1 MLRTHYGEA
10 VRLYSGS
17 SEEFVEDVTNAR
29 IVPKLEA
36 AFRDTFG
43 WSVGDGE
50 RASWSNSLEKV
61 RNLIVAGGL
70 DRKGVLLEYLLP
82 ASDRRLDCLV
92 TGQTINGSQS
102 ATILE
107 LKQWTE
113 CKPSPLLTAVETK
126 HHGRFVDNL
135 HPSVQVGQYHEYL
148 LDFQTAFQG
157 TDPIELHSCA
167 YLHNYNPELG
177 DPLLDAK
184 FDPWITRY
192 PVFFERNFEDA
203 KRYLIESVGA
213 GPGLDALSRIE
224 TSGIKPSQ
232 GLVDHLGDVLSG
244 KSEYKL
250 LDDQRLVYDRVLRSL
265 ESALTGG
272 TKTVVIALGGP
283 GTGKTVIAMN
293 LMAALMQKHKA
304 AVQFVTGSGAF
315 TRTMR
320 ESLDSRIGRLFKF
333 TNNYVRAEPNSFDAL
348 IVDEAHRLRSYS
360 TSFTGRRTSREGDFQ
375 VDEIIRAGKVTL
387 FLIDDLQAV
396 TSKDAGSSEHI
407 RDRARLQHIPV
418 HEYKLSIQ
426 FRCKGAETFV
436 GWLDSVLG
444 LSDAAIP
451 RWKDPPGFEFKIF
464 DSPVELDTAI
474 QRLNSSGKSARL
486 TAGYCWKWSPPSP
499 DGLLKNDVVVDGL
512 SRPWNA
518 KEGRG
523 AGPRLAPGIPPA
535 QLWAT
540 APGGENQIGCVYT
553 AQGFE
558 FGTVGVI
565 FGPDLRYD
573 EHAGSWVGDPDAS
586 FDSDLKKSGSNFT
599 RLVKHCYRVLLTR
612 GIEACWVYFMD
623 ESTRRYFE
631 TRMARA

>member
-1 MLRTHYGEA
+1 

-17 SEEFVEDVTNAR
+17 SEEFVSDVTNAR

-36 AFRDTFG
+36 AFKATFG

-50 RASWSNSLEKV
+50 RTSWSNSLEKV
-61 RNLIVAGGL
+61 RNLLVAGGL
-70 DRKGVLLEYLLP
+70 ERKGVLLEYLLP
-82 ASDRRLDCLV
+82 ASDRRLDCLI
-92 TGQTINGSQS
+92 TGRSLSGSQS

-113 CKPSPLLTAVETK
+113 CRASPLATAVETR
-126 HHGRFVDNL
+126 HQGRFVDSL

-157 TDPIELHSCA
+157 TDAIGLHSCA
-167 YLHNYNPELG
+167 YLHNYTAELN
-177 DPLLDAK
+177 DPLLDDK
-184 FDPWITRY
+184 FESWTLKY
-192 PVFFERNFEDA
+192 PVFFERDFDAA
-203 KRYLIESVGA
+203 KRYLSESVGA
-213 GPGLDALSRIE
+213 GPGLDVLSRIE
-224 TSGIKPSQ
+224 SSGVKPSQ
-232 GLVDHLGDVLSG
+232 DFIDHLGDVLAG

-265 ESALTGG
+265 ESALSTG

-283 GTGKTVIAMN
+283 GTGKTVIAVN
-293 LMAALMQKHKA
+293 LMAELTQKHRA

-315 TRTMR
+315 TRTMK
-320 ESLDSRIGRLFKF
+320 ESLDPRIARLFKF
-333 TNNYVRAEPNSFDAL
+333 TNNYVRAEPNSFDVL
-348 IVDEAHRLRSYS
+348 IVDEAHRLRSFSS
-360 TSFTGRRTSREGDFQ
+360 TFTGRRTSREGDFQ

-396 TSKDAGSSEHI
+396 TSRDAGTSTHV
-407 RDRARLQHIPV
+407 RNRASLHDAEI

-426 FRCKGAETFV
+426 FRCKGAESFV

-444 LSDAAIP
+444 LSDVAVP
-451 RWKDPPGFEFKIF
+451 RWKDPPGFEFKIY
-464 DSPVELDTAI
+464 DSAVELDAAI
-474 QRLNSSGKSARL
+474 GSLNFAGKSARL
-486 TAGYCWKWSPPSP
+486 TAGFCWKWSPPRP
-499 DGLLKNDVVVDGL
+499 DGSLANDVVVGGL

-523 AGPRLAPGIPPA
+523 SGARLAPGIPPA

-540 APGGENQIGCVYT
+540 ASGGENQIGCVYT

-565 FGPDLRYD
+565 FGPDLRFEAD
-573 EHAGSWVGDPDAS
+573 SGSWTGNPDAS
-586 FDSDLKKSGSNFT
+586 FDSDLKKSGTSFT
-599 RLVKHCYRVLLTR
+599 KLVKQCYRVLMTR

-623 ESTRRYFE
+623 DSTRRYFE
-631 TRMARA
+631 SRMTST